1 MANPDRSLYEPPYD
15 DALLYDTEAEPER
28 PRSQSLVVM
37 LGFVVVAA
45 FAGVVWVAYNYG
57 VSEGRRDGNPP
68 VLAGEPGPYRVSPEQ
83 SPPSEADVE
92 PVAIAP
98 EKSYDEL
105 WEDGPEI
112 AGTTS
117 TDPAPGADRSSP
129 LSTPTEGMGG
139 DYRPAPVD
147 PRLDPTLELGDETA
161 IGQQTI
167 PPVVEDNTPPP
178 SSTAARPST
187 TTPKPSAPSTAVA
200 MATPTAA
207 PPAAAAPKS
216 LAPKVIAPGTTIRPE
231 PVAPTITAEAAVPQ
245 PAAAPATASGI
256 SIQLGAFPSSD
267 VAAAHWSKV
276 KGQNETL
283 LSGYSPRFMQV
294 DLPGKGTLYR
304 LRVSGFPDKSAAKS
318 ACDQIVAGGN
328 ACILAGK

>member
-1 MANPDRSLYEPPYD
+1 MASPDRSLYEPPYD

-68 VLAGEPGPYRVSPEQ
+68 VLAGEPGPYQVSPEQ
-83 SPPSEADVE
+83 HALNEAADD
-92 PVAIAP
+92 PVVIAP

-105 WEDGPEI
+105 WEDGAET
-112 AGTTS
+112 AGASS
-117 TDPAPGADRSSP
+117 TDPEPGADRSAP
-129 LSTPTEGMGG
+129 LPAPTEGMGG
-139 DYRPAPVD
+139 DYRPAAVD
-147 PRLDPTLELGDETA
+147 PRLDSTLELGDEAA
-161 IGQQTI
+161 IGPQAI
-167 PPVVEDNTPPP
+167 PPTVDDATSPASPA
-178 SSTAARPST
+178 TGRPAS
-187 TTPKPSAPSTAVA
+187 TTPKPSSSTSAIA
-200 MATPTAA
+200 MATPPAA
-207 PPAAAAPKS
+207 PAAAAPKP
-216 LAPKVIAPGTTIRPE
+216 LAPKAITPAPVGRPE
-231 PVAPTITAEAAVPQ
+231 PVAPAIAPEVAVTQ
-245 PAAAPATASGI
+245 PAASPASSGGV

-267 VAAAHWSKV
+267 LAAAHWSRV
-276 KGQNETL
+276 KGQNEAL

-304 LRVSGFPDKSAAKS
+304 LRVAGFPDKSAAKS
-318 ACDQIVAGGN
+318 VCDQIVAGGG